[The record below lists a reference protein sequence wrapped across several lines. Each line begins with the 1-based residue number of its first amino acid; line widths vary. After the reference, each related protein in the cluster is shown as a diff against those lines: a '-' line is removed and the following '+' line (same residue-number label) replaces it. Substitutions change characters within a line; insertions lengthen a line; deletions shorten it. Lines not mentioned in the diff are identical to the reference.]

1 MKNLNEKYIQLLK
14 SKSEDEFLTDV
25 TSSDLWKL
33 FEDLLAHY
41 YPMMIQLGVYS
52 SSSGYIIDSKD
63 DLKSFLFMLL
73 HKEDDDN
80 EESLDE

>member
-1 MKNLNEKYIQLLK
+1 MKNLNEEALKLLK
-14 SKSEDEFLTDV
+14 KKTEDEFMTDV
-25 TSSDLWKL
+25 IDSDLWKL
-33 FEDLLAHY
+33 FEDLLQHY

-52 SSSGYIIDSKD
+52 SSSGYVIDSKD

-80 EESLDE
+80 EEYTDE